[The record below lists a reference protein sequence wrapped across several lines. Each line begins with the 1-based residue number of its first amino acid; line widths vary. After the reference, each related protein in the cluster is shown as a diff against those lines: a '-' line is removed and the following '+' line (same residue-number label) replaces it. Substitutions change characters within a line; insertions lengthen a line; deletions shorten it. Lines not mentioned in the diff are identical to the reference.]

1 MRLRKVQHT
10 EFTMKIQASAIIC
23 ASSIF
28 GRREASKIPLHP
40 TCADLSYPV
49 LAILEMDTAIARSIE
64 GRYAPIGR
72 ILGCSRDPQICST
85 IIQRVAIDMINLETN
100 RRANYR
106 AVQQYTDPV
115 FARTKLSADV
125 VNARAAEPGI
135 PWGDVK
141 SGRQISVEDYLDAT
155 FNRQANAI
163 ASVRKGSAA
172 DAWGLK
178 RTRRA
183 REAEAARWGKGEGDA
198 HGSRS
203 TNQSAP
209 AARISTPP
217 STSGSAAPC
226 FTARAMQT
234 TAEAARASGAISS
247 APQHQAG
254 EARREEASAGRS
266 GRTTIRAAE
275 AGRMLPLGNA
285 CGEGGEVEGGRAA
298 HRPAPNAC
306 QVGARLA
313 TIRPPRT
320 CAS

>member
-1 MRLRKVQHT
+1 MQEVEGERRYTITTAVSLPARAVVETRRGRSPKAPAVT
-10 EFTMKIQASAIIC
+10 EGTIQDGC
-23 ASSIF
+23 A
-28 GRREASKIPLHP
+28 
-40 TCADLSYPV
+40 
-49 LAILEMDTAIARSIE
+49 LA
-64 GRYAPIGR
+64 GHGR
-72 ILGCSRDPQICST
+72 IVGTMRRGEAPTT
-85 IIQRVAIDMINLETN
+85 IGNGGH
-100 RRANYR
+100 RRHR
-106 AVQQYTDPV
+106 PDH
-115 FARTKLSADV
+115 
-125 VNARAAEPGI
+125 
-135 PWGDVK
+135 
-141 SGRQISVEDYLDAT
+141 SGA
-155 FNRQANAI
+155 
-163 ASVRKGSAA
+163 VRKGSAA